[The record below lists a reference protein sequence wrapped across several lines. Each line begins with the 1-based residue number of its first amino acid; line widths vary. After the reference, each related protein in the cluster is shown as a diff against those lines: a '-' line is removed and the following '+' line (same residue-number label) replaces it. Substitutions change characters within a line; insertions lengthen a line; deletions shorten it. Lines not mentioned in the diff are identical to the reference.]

1 MHEGPATPDRV
12 YFPELDGLRLVAFL
26 LVFGFHGGFPW
37 LAEAVTLL
45 TLPLFMVAQWLGPW
59 AMNHAADIGPA
70 VGRAIRGNGWVG
82 VQLFFILSGF
92 LITTL
97 LLREEAR
104 FGRVDVRAFWVR
116 RILRIWPL
124 YYLVVAL
131 VFFVIPALD
140 GRLGDPDHA
149 AMVRRHLPWFLA
161 FLGNWSMIVLGPIPD
176 DRVTILWSVCAEEQ
190 FYVIAPLIVALVGR
204 RWRLVVIG
212 LGMALAVGV
221 RAWVASRGMG
231 RLAISYNTL
240 AHLDTMLSGVALAV
254 VLDRFPPGPRAARA
268 ARVWG
273 WIVLAAIVWLMNR
286 GELGHETFARK
297 TWDYLAI
304 WATGLGVVLYPM
316 LRRGVVSR
324 ALTLA
329 AVVWLGRI
337 SYGLYMYHEVALGVF
352 RGGTA
357 LTTAG
362 SIAALAATVAMA
374 SASYYGFERYFL
386 RLKRRWTRVP
396 SRPV

>member
-1 MHEGPATPDRV
+1 MSEDPAPPDRV
-12 YFPELDGLRLVAFL
+12 YFPELDGLRCVAFL

-37 LAEAVTLL
+37 IEEAATLAS
-45 TLPLFMVAQWLGPW
+45 LPVFMVASLVGPR
-59 AMNHAADIGPA
+59 AADFAADIGPA
-70 VGRAIRGNGWVG
+70 AARAVARNGWVG

-104 FGRVDVRAFWVR
+104 FGRVDLKAFWVR

-131 VFFVIPALD
+131 VFFVVPALD
-140 GRLGDPDHA
+140 GRLRDPEHA
-149 AMVRRHLPWFLA
+149 VMVRRHLPWFLA
-161 FLGNWSMIVLGPIPD
+161 FLGNWSMIVQGSFPD

-190 FYVIAPLIVALVGR
+190 FYLICPLIVAWVGR
-204 RWRLVVIG
+204 RWRVVVIA
-212 LGMALAVGV
+212 LGMALALAV
-221 RAWVASRGMG
+221 RAWVAARGLG
-231 RLAISYNTL
+231 RLALSYNTL
-240 AHLDTMLSGVALAV
+240 AHLDTMLSGVALAL

-268 ARVWG
+268 AKVWG
-273 WIVLAAIVWLMNR
+273 WGVLAAIVWVMNR
-286 GELGHETFARK
+286 SELGHITFGRR

-304 WATGLGVVLYPM
+304 WATGLGVVAYPM
-316 LRRGVVSR
+316 LRPGLVRR

-337 SYGLYMYHEVALGVF
+337 SYGLYMYHEFALGLVPGGL
-352 RGGTA
+352 RGMPVTSLA
-357 LTTAG
+357 LL
-362 SIAALAATVAMA
+362 ALTVAMA
-374 SASYYGFERYFL
+374 AASYYGFERYFL
-386 RLKRRWTRVP
+386 RLKRSWTRVP